1 MIIDYLTN
9 GDYSK
14 YKKELNK
21 YHKLYFDAR
30 DNFKKSIEKAI
41 NTIDDRG
48 IVKVGD
54 TFKADYYENSV
65 DIFGTIKIVN
75 ITKKFIVINGDI
87 LKNGLTVKKGIRISK
102 KNFYNKVIPDYVE
115 KVINRDMIIDE
126 IL

>member
-54 TFKADYYENSV
+54 TFKADYYENRV
-65 DIFGTIKIVN
+65 DIFGTIRIVN